1 MQAALIRFD
10 TISGQLMEKWQ
21 EQFARSAFER
31 AGEIAHDLKTPL
43 NVAVLNLEL
52 LRMRIRKV
60 CGEDDE
66 RVVEYA
72 RSIEAELR
80 RMGKIYD
87 AFFVNAAPPRN
98 SEAPSEVDFVPT
110 VRSELE
116 KAKLP
121 SALDGKVIVM
131 CHASRLSEACRLLA
145 EGCSKSLVRENVS
158 VEQEVTPAATLLRI
172 SGEPASSEFEI
183 GKIFKFYYTD
193 PSGSPDLS
201 LATARLI
208 FETYGLRLDVR
219 EEPNRVVFEL
229 AVPTG
234 EK

>member
-1 MQAALIRFD
+1 
-10 TISGQLMEKWQ
+10 MEKWQ
-21 EQFARSAFER
+21 ELFARSAFER
-31 AGEIAHDLKTPL
+31 AAEIAHDLKTPL

-66 RVVEYA
+66 KIGEYA
-72 RSIEAELR
+72 RSIEVELR

-98 SEAPSEVDFVPT
+98 AEPPSDVDLMAT
-110 VRSELE
+110 ARGELE

-121 SALDGKVIVM
+121 AVPDGKVIVT

-145 EGCSKSLVRENVS
+145 EGCSKSFDHQNVS
-158 VEQEVTPAATLLRI
+158 VEQEFTPGATLLRI
-172 SGEPASSEFEI
+172 SGEPASPEFEI

-208 FETYGLRLDVR
+208 FETYGMTLDVR
-219 EEPNRVVFEL
+219 QEPNRVVFEL